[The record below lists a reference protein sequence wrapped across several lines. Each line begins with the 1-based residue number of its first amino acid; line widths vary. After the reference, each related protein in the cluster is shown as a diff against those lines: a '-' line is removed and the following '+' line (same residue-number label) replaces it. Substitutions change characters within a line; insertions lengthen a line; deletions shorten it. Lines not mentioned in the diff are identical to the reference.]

1 MARARREVFL
11 QSQTQT
17 QTQMLDFWDIS
28 DNNRMN
34 FVYQR
39 SAILELLDTGVFR
52 SVFLSLKLQKKA
64 ATGELA
70 PVANSESACSPFA
83 LSPKHKSK
91 LHRQP
96 EQ

>member
-11 QSQTQT
+11 HSQSQSQTQ
-17 QTQMLDFWDIS
+17 MLGFWDIS

-34 FVYQR
+34 SVYQR
-39 SAILELLDTGVFR
+39 SAILELIDTGVFK

-70 PVANSESACSPFA
+70 PVANSESACSPLRA
-83 LSPKHKSK
+83 D
-91 LHRQP
+91 P
-96 EQ
+96 ET